1 MQKKH
6 LTTLALAALLLCG
19 FTQSQAIAKDDND
32 DKDDKA
38 TKITLHGTVDKV
50 DAAGNTVTIVDK
62 HGAKHELRVTKSSD
76 IEIDRGENQDD
87 IDATLAEVKQ
97 GDRVK
102 VKAMKAN
109 NGKRKM
115 RLKEMDIYR

>member
-1 MQKKH
+1 MQKKF

-19 FTQSQAIAKDDND
+19 FTQGQALAKDDNG

-38 TKITLHGTVDKV
+38 SKITLRGTVDQV
-50 DAAGNTVTIVDK
+50 DVAGNTVTIVDK
-62 HGAKHELRVTKSSD
+62 QGAKHQLRVTKSSD
-76 IEIDRGENQDD
+76 IEIDRGEHQDD
-87 IDATLAEVKQ
+87 VDATLADVKQ

-102 VKAMKAN
+102 VKALKAQK
-109 NGKRKM
+109 GKKKM

>member
-38 TKITLHGTVDKV
+38 SKITLHGTVDNV
-50 DAAGNTVTIVDK
+50 NVAGNTVTIVDMQ
-62 HGAKHELRVTKSSD
+62 GAKHELRVTKSSD

-109 NGKRKM
+109 KGKKKM